1 MTRLKKISKSKV
13 LAVANFKGGVGKSTS
28 VINLSAA
35 FSRLGKKVL
44 AIDTDGQGH
53 LTIGFGFSKNQKV
66 TLKNMLENEIMGFDY
81 DPTEAILHSEEGVDV
96 IPANKLISGIAL
108 DAAENPELV
117 LRGYIDRIRGLYDVI
132 VIDCSPSFGMMN
144 INVLAASDGVI
155 IPTKPEYFGIDGLQE
170 IIGSVKS
177 IKRRFN
183 PGLEIEGILFTMDTS
198 RFNNTR
204 RNKEA
209 VQEAFGE
216 EINIYDLSIPNA
228 VSLAEASSEG
238 VSIHSYDKK
247 CTGAVNY
254 LEIAKE
260 VLKNG

>member
-1 MTRLKKISKSKV
+1 MSKV
-13 LAVANFKGGVGKSTS
+13 IAIANFKGGCGKTTS
-28 VINLSAA
+28 AIDLSAA
-35 FSRLGKKVL
+35 FAKLGKKVL
-44 AIDTDGQGH
+44 AIDSDGQGH
-53 LTIGFGFSKNQKV
+53 LTIGFGFSKKQQV

-81 DPTEAILHSEEGVDV
+81 DPTEAILHTGEGVDI

-108 DAAENPELV
+108 DAADNPELV
-117 LRGYIDRIRGLYDVI
+117 LKGYIDRIRDFYDVI

-170 IIGSVKS
+170 IIGSVRS
-177 IKRRFN
+177 IKSRFN
-183 PGLEIEGILFTMDTS
+183 PGLGIEGILFTMDTS

-209 VQEAFGE
+209 VQAAFGE
-216 EINIYDLSIPNA
+216 DINIYDLSIPNA
-228 VSLAEASSEG
+228 VAMAEASSEG
-238 VSIHSYDKK
+238 VSIHSYDRK
-247 CTGAVNY
+247 CKGAQNY

-260 VLKNG
+260 VLING

>member
-1 MTRLKKISKSKV
+1 MGMKRGKVIAIS
-13 LAVANFKGGVGKSTS
+13 NFKGGCGKTTTA
-28 VINLSAA
+28 IDLSAA
-35 FSRLGKKVL
+35 FAKLGKKVL
-44 AIDTDGQGH
+44 AIDSDGQGH

-66 TLKNMLENEIMGFDY
+66 TLKNMLENEIMGFEY
-81 DPTEAILHSEEGVDV
+81 DPSEAILHTEEGVDI
-96 IPANKLISGIAL
+96 IPANKLISGMAL
-108 DAAENPELV
+108 DTADNPELV

-170 IIGSVKS
+170 IIGSVAS

-183 PGLEIEGILFTMDTS
+183 PDLGIEGILFTMDTS
-198 RFNNTR
+198 RFNNTK

-209 VQEAFGE
+209 VQQAFGE

-228 VSLAEASSEG
+228 VAIAEASSEG
-238 VSIHSYDKK
+238 VSIHTYDKK
-247 CTGAVNY
+247 CTGAANY
-254 LEIAKE
+254 MEIAKE
-260 VLKNG
+260 VLKNA